1 MNHPAPFLIGDDG
14 DVAWS
19 ELERLAGVIA
29 AWAPAGA
36 LVGIRMESAIG
47 TAAAVAACWLSG
59 RAFTVHP
66 FAAMPDRELT
76 EWPDLAPM
84 PVPDRFDPESVY
96 AILSTSGTSGVPKRV
111 PLKRRQM
118 IAATSA
124 AAALRPGPGGA
135 WLLPLPL
142 SHIGG
147 IAVVLRSLLFGT
159 SVRIGDADLIGSDPR
174 VETASLV
181 STQLH
186 RLLSDPDFRCHP
198 GFRRIL
204 LGGGRI
210 PEPLLRACRERG
222 IPVVPSFGMTETN
235 AQIIGVPP
243 AQWRSAPVHS
253 CGKALPPNEARIRN
267 GILQVKGP
275 QLSDPERWFDTGD
288 HARMD
293 ADGWITIETRRTDR
307 IVTGGENVDPE
318 GVEDALRAIPGISDA
333 AVVGLPDDEWGQ
345 IVAAVVVTSGILRDD
360 EIRDL
365 LRTAL
370 PPYAVPKRVIRMESL
385 PRTGNGKLKR
395 AELRD
400 RLSRPS

>member
-1 MNHPAPFLIGDDG
+1 MNHPAPFLIADERSLS
-14 DVAWS
+14 WS
-19 ELERLAGVIA
+19 EAERLAGVIA
-29 AWAPAGA
+29 AWAPDGA
-36 LVGIRMESAIG
+36 LVGIRMESAFD

-66 FAAMPDRELT
+66 FAVMPDRELT
-76 EWPDLAPM
+76 EWPDLSPV

-174 VETASLV
+174 VETASMV
-181 STQLH
+181 ATQLH

-210 PEPLLRACRERG
+210 PEPMLQTCRERG

-243 AQWRSAPVHS
+243 ALWRDVPPHS
-253 CGKALPPNEARIRN
+253 CGRVLAPNEARIRN

-275 QLSDPERWFDTGD
+275 QLPDPERWFDTGD

-318 GVEDALRAIPGISDA
+318 GVEDALRALPGIRDA
-333 AVVGLPDDEWGQ
+333 AVIGLPDDEWGQ
-345 IVAAVVVTSGILRDD
+345 IVAAVIVAD
-360 EIRDL
+360 EGRTDESVIRQL
-365 LRTAL
+365 KAVL
-370 PPYAVPKRVIRMESL
+370 PAHQVPKRIIRADSL
-385 PRTGNGKLKR
+385 PKTENGKLRR

-400 RLSRPS
+400 RLSRPA